1 MEFQQSFSDDLIHRD
16 VAGLAALGLGDNQTV
31 AAEVNLPPFQVQD
44 FAPPHT
50 CVEGQN
56 DDRSQI

>member
-1 MEFQQSFSDDLIHRD
+1 
-16 VAGLAALGLGDNQTV
+16 
-31 AAEVNLPPFQVQD
+31 LPPFQVQD